1 MGNTCVSFLA
11 VPYVTLPFME
21 IRIRISKITLLA
33 FMALVLSTGYKTYDN
48 LFEYSKNL
56 EIFAT
61 AYKNVGTNFVDDVNP
76 GILMR
81 KGLDAMLASLDPYT
95 NFYSEAQTEE
105 AMIERQGEY
114 GGVGCRIFLRNR
126 YPVVSEVFRGYA
138 FANADIRCGDIIK
151 FVSGQDMAGKSTN
164 DVGAMLRGAPNTAVT
179 LIIERNGKQLEK
191 KITRVSVRTKNVP
204 WSGMINEQTGYIK
217 LDEFGQNC
225 AQEIETALATL
236 QKNPGMN
243 KLVLDLRGNGG
254 GLLAEAVDIVGLF
267 VGENKMVVNMKGR
280 TAESNRKWMTR
291 KPAIAPELPL
301 VVLVDAQSASASEV
315 VSGSLQDMDRAV
327 IVGQNSFGKGLVQ
340 NFYPLP
346 YRTQMKITTAKY
358 YTPSG
363 RCIQL
368 LDYSKRNPDG
378 SAGIIPDSL
387 RKAFKTAAGRTVYD
401 GGGIRPDVVVDPF
414 SGEPLI
420 KYLLEERYVF
430 DFANEFRNNNESL
443 PVTDRF
449 ITAEQ
454 FDAFGK
460 QCAAKLKV
468 QLRKK
473 MEEALQNSVKDEEL
487 VKMIMNGLSDAKLEK
502 AVLDHINH
510 CGETLMYRME
520 SEIIARYSS
529 DEREYKHMFVG
540 DPDLAAAL
548 KTLNNTE
555 AYNRILRK

>member
-1 MGNTCVSFLA
+1 
-11 VPYVTLPFME
+11 ME
-21 IRIRISKITLLA
+21 IRFRIPKTVLLA
-33 FMALVLSTGYKTYDN
+33 SAALFLSTGYKTYDE

-56 EIFAT
+56 EIFAS
-61 AYKNVGTNFVDDVNP
+61 AYKNVGTHYVDDVNP
-76 GILMR
+76 GTLMR

-151 FVSGQDMAGKSTN
+151 FVSGQDMANKSTN
-164 DVGAMLRGAPNTAVT
+164 DVGAMLRGAPNNSLT
-179 LIIERNGKQLEK
+179 LIIERNGKTMEK

-204 WSGMINEQTGYIK
+204 WTGMINEQTGYIK

-225 AQEIETALATL
+225 AQEIETALLTL

-280 TAESNRKWMTR
+280 TTESNRKWLTR
-291 KPAIAPELPL
+291 KPAVSPDLPL

-327 IVGQNSFGKGLVQ
+327 IIGQNSFGKGLVQ

-378 SAGIIPDSL
+378 SAGSIPDSL
-387 RKAFKTAAGRTVYD
+387 RKAFKTSSGRTVYD
-401 GGGIRPDVVVDPF
+401 GGGIRPDVAVDPF
-414 SGEPLI
+414 SGEPLT

-430 DFANEFRNNNESL
+430 DFANEFRNSNESL
-443 PVTDRF
+443 PAEERF
-449 ITAEQ
+449 ISPAQ
-454 FDAFGK
+454 FDVFGK
-460 QCAAKLKV
+460 QCAAKLKI

-473 MEEALQNSVKDEEL
+473 MEEALQNNLKDEEL
-487 VKMIMNGLSDAKLEK
+487 VKMIMNDVSNAKLEK

-510 CGETLMYRME
+510 CGETLMFRME
-520 SEIIARYSS
+520 SEIIARYP
-529 DEREYKHMFVG
+529 DAEREYRHMFVG

-548 KTLNNTE
+548 KTLNNPD
-555 AYNRILRK
+555 AYNRILKK

>member
-1 MGNTCVSFLA
+1 
-11 VPYVTLPFME
+11 ME
-21 IRIRISKITLLA
+21 IRIRIPKTALLA
-33 FMALVLSTGYKTYDN
+33 LAALFLSTGYKTYDN

-61 AYKNVGTNFVDDVNP
+61 AYKQVGTQFVDDINP
-76 GILMR
+76 GTLMR

-95 NFYSEAQTEE
+95 NYYSEAQTEE

-114 GGVGCRIFLRNR
+114 GGVGCRIFIRNR

-138 FANADIRCGDIIK
+138 FANADIRCGDILK
-151 FVSGQDMAGKSTN
+151 FVSGQDMAGKSTG
-164 DVGAMLRGAPNTAVT
+164 DVGAMLRGAPNTSLT
-179 LIIERNGKQLEK
+179 LIVERNGKPLEK

-225 AQEIETALATL
+225 AQEIETALTTL

-267 VGENKMVVNMKGR
+267 VGENKLVVNMKGR
-280 TAESNRKWMTR
+280 TTESNRKWMTR
-291 KPAIAPELPL
+291 KPAVAPDLPL

-327 IVGQNSFGKGLVQ
+327 IIGQNSFGKGLVQ

-378 SAGIIPDSL
+378 SAGSIPDSL

-443 PVTDRF
+443 PADERF
-449 ITAEQ
+449 ITPAQ
-454 FDAFGK
+454 FEVFGK
-460 QCAAKLKV
+460 QCAVKLKI

-473 MEEALQNSVKDEEL
+473 MEESLQNSVKDEEL
-487 VKMIMNGLSDAKLEK
+487 VKMIMNGVSDAKLEK

-520 SEIIARYSS
+520 SEIIARYPNA
-529 DEREYKHMFVG
+529 EREYKHMFAG
-540 DPDLAAAL
+540 DPDLATAL
-548 KTLNNTE
+548 KTLNNQD

>member
-1 MGNTCVSFLA
+1 
-11 VPYVTLPFME
+11 ME
-21 IRIRISKITLLA
+21 FRIRIHKSLLLCLS
-33 FMALVLSTGYKTYDN
+33 ALLLSTGYKAYDD

-56 EIFAT
+56 EIFAN
-61 AYKNVGTNFVDDVNP
+61 AYKQVGTHFVDEVNA
-76 GILMR
+76 GTLMR
-81 KGLDAMLASLDPYT
+81 KGLDAMLVSLDPYT
-95 NFYSEAQTEE
+95 NYYSESQTEE

-114 GGVGCRIFLRNR
+114 GGVGCRVIIRNR

-138 FANADIRCGDIIK
+138 FALADVRHGDIIK
-151 FVSGQDMAGKSTN
+151 FVAGQDMAGKTTT
-164 DVGAMLRGAPNTAVT
+164 DVGAMLRGAPNTSVT
-179 LIIERNGKQLEK
+179 LIVERNGQRLEK

-204 WSGMINEQTGYIK
+204 WSGMVNEHTGYIK

-225 AQEIETALATL
+225 AQELETALVNL
-236 QKNPGMN
+236 KKNPGMN
-243 KLVLDLRGNGG
+243 NLILDLRGNGG
-254 GLLAEAVDIVGLF
+254 GLLGEAVNIVGLF
-267 VGENKMVVNMKGR
+267 VGENKLVVNMKGR
-280 TAESNRKWMTR
+280 GPESNRKWKTT
-291 KPAIAPELPL
+291 KPAVAPDLPM

-327 IVGQNSFGKGLVQ
+327 IIGRNSFGKGLVQ
-340 NFYPLP
+340 NFFPLP

-378 SAGIIPDSL
+378 SAGSIPDSL

-420 KYLLEERYVF
+420 KYLLEERFVF
-430 DFANEFRNNNESL
+430 DFANDFRNNNATL
-443 PVTDRF
+443 PNDARF
-449 ITAEQ
+449 ITPAQ
-454 FDAFGK
+454 FETFGK
-460 QCAAKLKV
+460 QCAAKLKG

-473 MEEALQNSVKDEEL
+473 MEDALQNSVKDEEL
-487 VKMIMNGLSDAKLEK
+487 VKMIMNGVSDAKLEK

-520 SEIIARYSS
+520 SEIIARYP
-529 DEREYKHMFVG
+529 DAEREYKHMFMG

-548 KTLNNTE
+548 KTLNNPDT
-555 AYNRILRK
+555 YNRILRK